1 MAGNNYFQFKQFKI
15 IQEKAAMKV
24 GTDGALLG
32 AWVNV
37 ENVENILD
45 IGTGTGL
52 IALMLAQ
59 RSPAKAL
66 GIEIEKSAAE
76 EASKNVNNS
85 RWNDRVSVQNISF
98 QDFVKTT
105 DQRFDLIVSNPPFFS
120 GGSKNE
126 IQNKAIARHNH
137 LLPFSVLISGAV
149 KLLRQKGRLAV
160 VLPTVPAE
168 EFIDLGISKGLFL
181 NRITRVKPKATKQ
194 CNRFLIECSKE
205 KTSIVEDELIIYSND
220 SSDFTEMYKEITRE
234 FYLKF

>member
-1 MAGNNYFQFKQFKI
+1 MARNNYFQFKQFKI

-37 ENVENILD
+37 ENVETILD

-59 RSPAKAL
+59 RSPAKVL

-76 EASKNVNNS
+76 EAAVNVNNS
-85 RWNDRVSVQNISF
+85 RWNDRVSIQNISF
-98 QDFVKTT
+98 QDFVETIDET
-105 DQRFDLIVSNPPFFS
+105 FDLIVSNPPFFS

-126 IQNKAIARHNH
+126 IKNKAIARHNH
-137 LLPFSVLISGAV
+137 LLPFSVLISGVV
-149 KLLRQKGRLAV
+149 KLLSKNGRLAL
-160 VLPTVPAE
+160 VLPIVPAE
-168 EFIDLGISKGLFL
+168 EFIEISTSKGLFL
-181 NRITRVKPKATKQ
+181 NRITRVKPKATKES
-194 CNRFLIECSKE
+194 NRFLIEFSKE
-205 KTSIVEDELIIYSND
+205 NTGAVEDELIIYTDD
-220 SSDFTEMYKEITRE
+220 SSDFTETYKKLTRD